1 MSGTVLYELH
11 MHGENMLLL
20 AVVSAL
26 FGILFGCF
34 MWSLHTAGSHKRS
47 GQIFGKFAVPLVM
60 AFAAVLLVYG
70 TVLKD
75 YWALK
80 ARYNSGNCRQAEGVV
95 TEYRQGRNGRQT

>member
-11 MHGENMLLL
+11 MHGENMFLL
-20 AVVSAL
+20 VVVLAL
-26 FGILFGCF
+26 FGIPLGCF

-47 GQIFGKFAVPLVM
+47 SQIYRRFAVPLVM

-75 YWALK
+75 YMALK
-80 ARYNSGNCRQAEGVV
+80 SQYDSGNCYGLAGLW
-95 TEYRQGRNGRQT
+95 GLAL